1 MSGSSAGS
9 FSGLPE
15 SSRVAWTLVRKNV
28 TLAHRCTVD
37 FGEDGVDPGEA
48 QNAKNQRVA
57 RFIPWT

>member
-1 MSGSSAGS
+1 MSGLNAGN

-15 SSRVAWTLVRKNV
+15 SSRIAWTLVRKNV
-28 TLAHRCTVD
+28 TLAHRWTVD